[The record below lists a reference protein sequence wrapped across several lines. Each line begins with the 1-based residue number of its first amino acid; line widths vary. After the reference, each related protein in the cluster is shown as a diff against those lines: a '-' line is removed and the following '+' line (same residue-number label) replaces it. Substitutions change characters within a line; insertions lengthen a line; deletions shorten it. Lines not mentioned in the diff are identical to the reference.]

1 MSIFE
6 GLLHEDTWH
15 KDEPHDTWDDSQ
27 DTSGFDT
34 NTSTDSTEEEN
45 KNDENESTEDLFFN
59 ESDDESGFD
68 GFGVDKID
76 RPSKS
81 GLTTGVAAATKF
93 ANATDGGLDCSID
106 LSYHDAFGE
115 SDNSG
120 FEKDADLVME
130 DATESIPVDPT
141 TVPQHDLECDQYTDS
156 LDEPEVD
163 GASPA
168 ELAADDDSSFGE
180 SATGWD
186 DLY

>member
-6 GLLHEDTWH
+6 DLLHEDTWH
-15 KDEPHDTWDDSQ
+15 KDEPNDTWDDDQAQNMSN
-27 DTSGFDT
+27 DED
-34 NTSTDSTEEEN
+34 
-45 KNDENESTEDLFFN
+45 KNDDNVNESAFDSFFN
-59 ESDDESGFD
+59 ESDDSGFD

-81 GLTTGVAAATKF
+81 GLVTGVDAATKF
-93 ANATDGGLDCSID
+93 ANATDGGLDCSVD

-120 FEKDADLVME
+120 FEKDASLVME
-130 DATESIPVDPT
+130 DGSESIPVDPT
-141 TVPQHDLECDQYTDS
+141 TIPHHDLEDDQYSDS
-156 LDEPEVD
+156 LDEPEVG

>member
-6 GLLHEDTWH
+6 DLLHEDTWH
-15 KDEPHDTWDDSQ
+15 KDEPNDTWDDDQAQNMSN
-27 DTSGFDT
+27 DED
-34 NTSTDSTEEEN
+34 
-45 KNDENESTEDLFFN
+45 KNDDNVNESTFDSIFN
-59 ESDDESGFD
+59 ESDDGSGFD

-81 GLTTGVAAATKF
+81 GLVTGVDAATKF

-106 LSYHDAFGE
+106 LSYHNAFGE

-120 FEKDADLVME
+120 FEKDASLVME
-130 DATESIPVDPT
+130 DGSESIPVDPT
-141 TVPQHDLECDQYTDS
+141 TIPHHDLEDDQYSDS

>member
-6 GLLHEDTWH
+6 DLLHEDTWH
-15 KDEPHDTWDDSQ
+15 KDEPNDTWDDDQAQNMSN
-27 DTSGFDT
+27 DED
-34 NTSTDSTEEEN
+34 
-45 KNDENESTEDLFFN
+45 KNDDNVNESAFDSFFN
-59 ESDDESGFD
+59 ESDDSGFD

-81 GLTTGVAAATKF
+81 GLVTGVDAATKF

-120 FEKDADLVME
+120 FEKDASLVME
-130 DATESIPVDPT
+130 DGSESIPVDPT
-141 TVPQHDLECDQYTDS
+141 TIPHHDLEDDQYSDS

>member
-6 GLLHEDTWH
+6 DLLHEDTWH
-15 KDEPHDTWDDSQ
+15 KDEPNDTWDDDQAQNMSN
-27 DTSGFDT
+27 DED
-34 NTSTDSTEEEN
+34 
-45 KNDENESTEDLFFN
+45 KNDDNVNESAFDSIFN
-59 ESDDESGFD
+59 ESDDGSGFD

-81 GLTTGVAAATKF
+81 GLVTGVDAATNF

-120 FEKDADLVME
+120 FEKDASLVME
-130 DATESIPVDPT
+130 DGSESIPVDPT
-141 TVPQHDLECDQYTDS
+141 TIPHHDLEDDQYSDS
-156 LDEPEVD
+156 LDGSEVD

>member
-6 GLLHEDTWH
+6 DLLHEDTWH
-15 KDEPHDTWDDSQ
+15 KDEPNDTWDDDQAQNMSN
-27 DTSGFDT
+27 DED
-34 NTSTDSTEEEN
+34 
-45 KNDENESTEDLFFN
+45 KNDDNVNESAFDSFFN
-59 ESDDESGFD
+59 ESDDGSGFD

-81 GLTTGVAAATKF
+81 GLVTGVDAATKF
-93 ANATDGGLDCSID
+93 ANATDGGLDCSVD

-120 FEKDADLVME
+120 FEKDASLVME
-130 DATESIPVDPT
+130 DGSESIPVDPT
-141 TVPQHDLECDQYTDS
+141 TIPHHDLEDDQYSDS

>member
-6 GLLHEDTWH
+6 DLLHEDTWH
-15 KDEPHDTWDDSQ
+15 KDEPNDTWDDDQAQNMSN
-27 DTSGFDT
+27 DED
-34 NTSTDSTEEEN
+34 
-45 KNDENESTEDLFFN
+45 KNDDNVNESAFDSFFN
-59 ESDDESGFD
+59 ESDDGSGVD

-81 GLTTGVAAATKF
+81 GLVTGVDAATKF
-93 ANATDGGLDCSID
+93 ANATDGGLDCSVD

-120 FEKDADLVME
+120 FEKDASLVME
-130 DATESIPVDPT
+130 DGSESIPVDPT
-141 TVPQHDLECDQYTDS
+141 TIPHHDLEDDQYSDS

-163 GASPA
+163 RASPA

>member
-6 GLLHEDTWH
+6 DLLHEDTWH
-15 KDEPHDTWDDSQ
+15 KDEPNDTWDDDQAQNMSN
-27 DTSGFDT
+27 DED
-34 NTSTDSTEEEN
+34 
-45 KNDENESTEDLFFN
+45 KNDDNVNESAFDSIFN
-59 ESDDESGFD
+59 ESDDGSGFD

-81 GLTTGVAAATKF
+81 GLVTGVDAATKF

-120 FEKDADLVME
+120 FEKDASLVME
-130 DATESIPVDPT
+130 DGSESIPVDPT
-141 TVPQHDLECDQYTDS
+141 TIPHHDLEDDQYSDS
-156 LDEPEVD
+156 LDDSEVD

>member
-6 GLLHEDTWH
+6 DLLHEDTWH
-15 KDEPHDTWDDSQ
+15 KDEPNDTWDDDQAQNMSN
-27 DTSGFDT
+27 DED
-34 NTSTDSTEEEN
+34 
-45 KNDENESTEDLFFN
+45 KNDDNANESAFDSIFN
-59 ESDDESGFD
+59 ESDDGSGFD

-81 GLTTGVAAATKF
+81 GLVTGVDAATKF

-120 FEKDADLVME
+120 FEKDASLVME
-130 DATESIPVDPT
+130 DGSESIPVDPT
-141 TVPQHDLECDQYTDS
+141 TIPHHDLEDDQYSDS
-156 LDEPEVD
+156 LDGSEADV
-163 GASPA
+163 ASPA

>member
-6 GLLHEDTWH
+6 DLLHEDTWH
-15 KDEPHDTWDDSQ
+15 KDEPNDTWDDDQAQNMSN
-27 DTSGFDT
+27 DED
-34 NTSTDSTEEEN
+34 
-45 KNDENESTEDLFFN
+45 KNDDNVNESAFDSFFN
-59 ESDDESGFD
+59 ESDDSGFD

-81 GLTTGVAAATKF
+81 GLVTGVDAATKF
-93 ANATDGGLDCSID
+93 ANATDGGLDCSVD

-120 FEKDADLVME
+120 FEKDASLVME
-130 DATESIPVDPT
+130 DGSESIPVDPT
-141 TVPQHDLECDQYTDS
+141 TIPHHDLEDDQYSDS

>member
-6 GLLHEDTWH
+6 DLLHEDTWH
-15 KDEPHDTWDDSQ
+15 KDEPNDTWDDDQAQNMSN
-27 DTSGFDT
+27 DED
-34 NTSTDSTEEEN
+34 
-45 KNDENESTEDLFFN
+45 KNDDNVNESAFDSFFN
-59 ESDDESGFD
+59 ESDDSGFD

-81 GLTTGVAAATKF
+81 GLVTGVDAATKF
-93 ANATDGGLDCSID
+93 ANATDCGLDCSID

-120 FEKDADLVME
+120 FEKDASLVME
-130 DATESIPVDPT
+130 DGSESIPVDPT
-141 TVPQHDLECDQYTDS
+141 TIPHHDLEDDQYSDS

>member
-6 GLLHEDTWH
+6 DLLHEDTWH
-15 KDEPHDTWDDSQ
+15 KDEPNDTWDDDQAQNMSN
-27 DTSGFDT
+27 DED
-34 NTSTDSTEEEN
+34 
-45 KNDENESTEDLFFN
+45 KNDDNVNESAFDSIFN
-59 ESDDESGFD
+59 ESDDGSGFD

-81 GLTTGVAAATKF
+81 GLVTGVDAATKF
-93 ANATDGGLDCSID
+93 ANATDGGLDCSVD

-120 FEKDADLVME
+120 FEKDASLVME
-130 DATESIPVDPT
+130 DGSESIPVDPT
-141 TVPQHDLECDQYTDS
+141 TIPHHDLEDDQYSDS

>member
-6 GLLHEDTWH
+6 DLLHEDTWH
-15 KDEPHDTWDDSQ
+15 KDEPNDTWDDDQAQNMSN
-27 DTSGFDT
+27 DED
-34 NTSTDSTEEEN
+34 
-45 KNDENESTEDLFFN
+45 KNDDNVNESAFDSIFN
-59 ESDDESGFD
+59 ESDDGSGFD

-81 GLTTGVAAATKF
+81 GLVTGVDAATKF

-120 FEKDADLVME
+120 FEKDASLVME
-130 DATESIPVDPT
+130 DGSESIPVDPT
-141 TVPQHDLECDQYTDS
+141 TIPHHDLEDDQYSDS
-156 LDEPEVD
+156 LDGSEVD

>member
-6 GLLHEDTWH
+6 DLLHEDTWH
-15 KDEPHDTWDDSQ
+15 KDEPNDTWDDE
-27 DTSGFDT
+27 D
-34 NTSTDSTEEEN
+34 
-45 KNDENESTEDLFFN
+45 KNDDNVNESAFDSIFN
-59 ESDDESGFD
+59 ESDDGSGFD

-81 GLTTGVAAATKF
+81 GLVTGVDAATKF
-93 ANATDGGLDCSID
+93 ANATDGGLDCSVD

-120 FEKDADLVME
+120 FEKDASLVME
-130 DATESIPVDPT
+130 DGSESIPVDPT
-141 TVPQHDLECDQYTDS
+141 TIPHHDLEDDQYSDS
-156 LDEPEVD
+156 LDDSEVD

>member
-6 GLLHEDTWH
+6 DLLHEDTWH
-15 KDEPHDTWDDSQ
+15 KDEPNDTWDDDQAQNMSN
-27 DTSGFDT
+27 DED
-34 NTSTDSTEEEN
+34 
-45 KNDENESTEDLFFN
+45 KNDDNVNESAFDSFFN
-59 ESDDESGFD
+59 ESDDSGFD

-81 GLTTGVAAATKF
+81 GLVTGVDAATKF

-120 FEKDADLVME
+120 FEKDASLVME
-130 DATESIPVDPT
+130 DGSESIPVDPT
-141 TVPQHDLECDQYTDS
+141 TIPHHDLEDDQYSDS
-156 LDEPEVD
+156 LDDSEVD

>member
-6 GLLHEDTWH
+6 DLLHEDTWH
-15 KDEPHDTWDDSQ
+15 KDEPNDTWDDDQAQNMSN
-27 DTSGFDT
+27 DED
-34 NTSTDSTEEEN
+34 
-45 KNDENESTEDLFFN
+45 KNDDNVNESAFDSFFN
-59 ESDDESGFD
+59 ESDDSGFD

-81 GLTTGVAAATKF
+81 GLVTGVDAATKF

-120 FEKDADLVME
+120 FEKDASLVME
-130 DATESIPVDPT
+130 DGSESIPVDPT
-141 TVPQHDLECDQYTDS
+141 TIPHHDLEDDQYSDS

-180 SATGWD
+180 SSTGWD

>member
-1 MSIFE
+1 MSIF
-6 GLLHEDTWH
+6 DV
-15 KDEPHDTWDDSQ
+15 
-27 DTSGFDT
+27 
-34 NTSTDSTEEEN
+34 
-45 KNDENESTEDLFFN
+45 NESAFDSIFN
-59 ESDDESGFD
+59 ESDDGSGFD

-81 GLTTGVAAATKF
+81 GLVTGVDAATKF
-93 ANATDGGLDCSID
+93 ANATDGGLDCSVD

-120 FEKDADLVME
+120 FEKDASLVME
-130 DATESIPVDPT
+130 DGSESIPVDPT
-141 TVPQHDLECDQYTDS
+141 TIPHHDLEDDQYSDS
-156 LDEPEVD
+156 LDGSEVD

>member
-6 GLLHEDTWH
+6 DLLHEDTWH
-15 KDEPHDTWDDSQ
+15 KDEPNDTWDDDQAQNMSN
-27 DTSGFDT
+27 DED
-34 NTSTDSTEEEN
+34 
-45 KNDENESTEDLFFN
+45 KNDDNVNESAFDSFFN
-59 ESDDESGFD
+59 ESDDGSGFD

-81 GLTTGVAAATKF
+81 GLVTGVDAATKF
-93 ANATDGGLDCSID
+93 AKATDGGLDCSVD

-120 FEKDADLVME
+120 FEKDASLVME
-130 DATESIPVDPT
+130 DGSESIPVDPT
-141 TVPQHDLECDQYTDS
+141 TIPHHDLEDDQYSDS

>member
-6 GLLHEDTWH
+6 DLLHEDTWH

-34 NTSTDSTEEEN
+34 NTTSEDEDKDDTDV
-45 KNDENESTEDLFFN
+45 NESADVFT

-81 GLTTGVAAATKF
+81 GLTTGVDAATKF
-93 ANATDGGLDCSID
+93 ANATDGGLDYSID

-115 SDNSG
+115 SDNS
-120 FEKDADLVME
+120 
-130 DATESIPVDPT
+130 
-141 TVPQHDLECDQYTDS
+141 
-156 LDEPEVD
+156 
-163 GASPA
+163 
-168 ELAADDDSSFGE
+168 
-180 SATGWD
+180 
-186 DLY
+186 

>member
-6 GLLHEDTWH
+6 DLLHEDTWH
-15 KDEPHDTWDDSQ
+15 KDEPNDTWDDDQAQNMSN
-27 DTSGFDT
+27 DED
-34 NTSTDSTEEEN
+34 
-45 KNDENESTEDLFFN
+45 KNDDNVNESAFDSIFN
-59 ESDDESGFD
+59 ESDDGSGFD

-81 GLTTGVAAATKF
+81 GLVTGVDAATKF
-93 ANATDGGLDCSID
+93 VNATDGGLDCSVD

-120 FEKDADLVME
+120 FEKDASLVME
-130 DATESIPVDPT
+130 DGSESIPVDPT
-141 TVPQHDLECDQYTDS
+141 TIPHHDLEDDQYSDS

>member
-6 GLLHEDTWH
+6 DLLHEDTWH
-15 KDEPHDTWDDSQ
+15 KDEPNDTWDDDQAQNMSN
-27 DTSGFDT
+27 DED
-34 NTSTDSTEEEN
+34 
-45 KNDENESTEDLFFN
+45 KNDDNVNESAFDSFFN
-59 ESDDESGFD
+59 ESDDSGFD

-81 GLTTGVAAATKF
+81 GLVTGVDAATKF
-93 ANATDGGLDCSID
+93 ANATDGGLDCSVD
-106 LSYHDAFGE
+106 LSYHNAFGE

-120 FEKDADLVME
+120 FEKDASLVME
-130 DATESIPVDPT
+130 DGSESIPVDPT
-141 TVPQHDLECDQYTDS
+141 TIPHYDLEDDQYSDS

>member
-6 GLLHEDTWH
+6 DLLHEDTWH
-15 KDEPHDTWDDSQ
+15 KDEPNDTWDDDQAQNMSN
-27 DTSGFDT
+27 DED
-34 NTSTDSTEEEN
+34 
-45 KNDENESTEDLFFN
+45 KNDDNVNESTFDSFFN
-59 ESDDESGFD
+59 ESDDSGFD

-81 GLTTGVAAATKF
+81 GLVTGVDAATKF
-93 ANATDGGLDCSID
+93 ANATDGGLDCSVD

-120 FEKDADLVME
+120 FEKDASLVME
-130 DATESIPVDPT
+130 DGSESIPVDPT
-141 TVPQHDLECDQYTDS
+141 TIPHHDLEDDQYSDS

>member
-1 MSIFE
+1 MKKLLEDAGLGYNTMSNLRTSMPKSDNLARIA
-6 GLLHEDTWH
+6 
-15 KDEPHDTWDDSQ
+15 DD
-27 DTSGFDT
+27 
-34 NTSTDSTEEEN
+34 
-45 KNDENESTEDLFFN
+45 
-59 ESDDESGFD
+59 
-68 GFGVDKID
+68 
-76 RPSKS
+76 
-81 GLTTGVAAATKF
+81 
-93 ANATDGGLDCSID
+93 LDCSVD

-120 FEKDADLVME
+120 FEKDASLVME
-130 DATESIPVDPT
+130 DGSESIPVDPT
-141 TVPQHDLECDQYTDS
+141 TIPHHDLEDDQYSDS

>member
-6 GLLHEDTWH
+6 DLLHEDTWH
-15 KDEPHDTWDDSQ
+15 KDEPNDTWDDDQ
-27 DTSGFDT
+27 AQNMT
-34 NTSTDSTEEEN
+34 NDED
-45 KNDENESTEDLFFN
+45 KNDDNVNESAFDSFFN
-59 ESDDESGFD
+59 ESDDSGFD

-76 RPSKS
+76 RPSRS
-81 GLTTGVAAATKF
+81 GLVTGVDAATKF

-120 FEKDADLVME
+120 FEKDASLVME
-130 DATESIPVDPT
+130 DGSESIPVDPT
-141 TVPQHDLECDQYTDS
+141 TIPHHDLEDDQYSDS

-168 ELAADDDSSFGE
+168 ELAADDDNSFGE

>member
-6 GLLHEDTWH
+6 DLLHEDTWH
-15 KDEPHDTWDDSQ
+15 KDEPNDTWDDDQAQNMSN
-27 DTSGFDT
+27 DED
-34 NTSTDSTEEEN
+34 
-45 KNDENESTEDLFFN
+45 KNDDNVNESTFDSIFN
-59 ESDDESGFD
+59 ESDDGSGFD

-81 GLTTGVAAATKF
+81 GLVTGVDAATKF

-120 FEKDADLVME
+120 FEKDASLVME
-130 DATESIPVDPT
+130 DGSESIPVDPT
-141 TVPQHDLECDQYTDS
+141 TIPHHDLEDDQYSDS
-156 LDEPEVD
+156 LDDSEVD

>member
-6 GLLHEDTWH
+6 DLLHEDTWH
-15 KDEPHDTWDDSQ
+15 KDEPNDTWDDDQAQNMSN
-27 DTSGFDT
+27 DED
-34 NTSTDSTEEEN
+34 
-45 KNDENESTEDLFFN
+45 KNDDNVNESTFDSIFN
-59 ESDDESGFD
+59 ESDDSGFD

-81 GLTTGVAAATKF
+81 GLVTGVDAATKF
-93 ANATDGGLDCSID
+93 ANATDGGLDCSVD

-120 FEKDADLVME
+120 FEKDASLVME
-130 DATESIPVDPT
+130 DGSESIPVDPT
-141 TVPQHDLECDQYTDS
+141 TIPHHDLEDDQYSDS

>member
-6 GLLHEDTWH
+6 DLLHEDTWH

-34 NTSTDSTEEEN
+34 NTTSEDEDKDDTDV
-45 KNDENESTEDLFFN
+45 NESTDVFT

-81 GLTTGVAAATKF
+81 GLTTGVDAATKF

-120 FEKDADLVME
+120 FEKDASLVME
-130 DATESIPVDPT
+130 DGSESIPVDPT
-141 TVPQHDLECDQYTDS
+141 TIPHHDLEDDQYYDS

>member
-15 KDEPHDTWDDSQ
+15 KNEPHDTWDDGQ

-34 NTSTDSTEEEN
+34 NTTS
-45 KNDENESTEDLFFN
+45 NDEDKDDTDVNESAEVFT

-81 GLTTGVAAATKF
+81 GLVTGVDAATKF
-93 ANATDGGLDCSID
+93 ANATDGGLDCSVD

-120 FEKDADLVME
+120 FEKDASLVME
-130 DATESIPVDPT
+130 DGFESIPVDPT
-141 TVPQHDLECDQYTDS
+141 TIPHHDLEDDQYSDS

>member
-6 GLLHEDTWH
+6 DLLHEDTWH
-15 KDEPHDTWDDSQ
+15 KDEPNDTWDDDQAQNMSN
-27 DTSGFDT
+27 DED
-34 NTSTDSTEEEN
+34 
-45 KNDENESTEDLFFN
+45 KNDGNVNESAFDSIFN
-59 ESDDESGFD
+59 ESDDGSGFD

-81 GLTTGVAAATKF
+81 GLVTGVDAATKF
-93 ANATDGGLDCSID
+93 ANATDGGLDCSVD

-120 FEKDADLVME
+120 FEKDASLVME
-130 DATESIPVDPT
+130 DGSESIPVDPT
-141 TVPQHDLECDQYTDS
+141 TIPHHDLEDDQYSDS
-156 LDEPEVD
+156 LDDSEVD

>member
-6 GLLHEDTWH
+6 DLLHEDTWH
-15 KDEPHDTWDDSQ
+15 KDEPNDTWDDDQAQNMSN
-27 DTSGFDT
+27 DED
-34 NTSTDSTEEEN
+34 
-45 KNDENESTEDLFFN
+45 KNDDNVNESAFDSIFN
-59 ESDDESGFD
+59 ESDDGSGFD

-81 GLTTGVAAATKF
+81 GLVTGVDAANKF

-120 FEKDADLVME
+120 FEKDASLVME
-130 DATESIPVDPT
+130 DGSESIPVDPT
-141 TVPQHDLECDQYTDS
+141 TIPHHDLEDDQYSDS
-156 LDEPEVD
+156 LDDSEVD

>member
-6 GLLHEDTWH
+6 DLLHEDTWH
-15 KDEPHDTWDDSQ
+15 KDEPNDTWDDDQAQNMSN
-27 DTSGFDT
+27 DED
-34 NTSTDSTEEEN
+34 
-45 KNDENESTEDLFFN
+45 KNDDNVNESAFDSFFN
-59 ESDDESGFD
+59 ESDDSGFD
-68 GFGVDKID
+68 GFGADKID

-81 GLTTGVAAATKF
+81 GLVTGVDAATKF

-120 FEKDADLVME
+120 FEKDASLVME
-130 DATESIPVDPT
+130 DGSESIPVDPT
-141 TVPQHDLECDQYTDS
+141 TIPHHDLEDDQYSDS
-156 LDEPEVD
+156 LDDSEVD